1 MSLDFNADEIFEIA
15 CQIERNG
22 AAFYREMSDKI
33 SNAPVQKMLLDFAGM
48 EDAHEKIF
56 MAMRKDLKGT
66 EKGSTV
72 FDPEGEAALYLHAMA
87 DVHVFDTEAKED
99 FSLPE
104 DLSEE
109 AKARKILRAAIN
121 REWGSI
127 ALYLGMKDMVP
138 EKLGK
143 GKIDGVIKE
152 EMKHVRRLT
161 NSLTSLK
168 EQFKR
173 ETNGT
178 S

>member
-15 CQIERNG
+15 CRIERNG
-22 AAFYREMSDKI
+22 AAFYREMSKKI
-33 SNAPVQKMLLDFAGM
+33 SNGPVQKMLLDFADM
-48 EDAHEKIF
+48 EEAHENIF
-56 MAMRKDLKGT
+56 MAMRKDLTVT

-72 FDPEGEAALYLHAMA
+72 FDPEGETALYLRAMA
-87 DVHVFDTEAKED
+87 DIHVFDTKAEED
-99 FSLPE
+99 FLLP
-104 DLSEE
+104 DVLSEE

-143 GKIDGVIKE
+143 GKIDSIIKE
-152 EMKHVRRLT
+152 EMKHVRLLS

-168 EQFKR
+168 EKTQF
-173 ETNGT
+173 
-178 S
+178 

>member
-15 CQIERNG
+15 CRIERNG

-33 SNAPVQKMLLDFAGM
+33 SNAPIQKMLLDFAAM
-48 EDAHEKIF
+48 EKAHEKMF
-56 MAMRKDLKGT
+56 MAMRTDLKGT

-72 FDPEGEAALYLHAMA
+72 FDPEGEAALYLRAMA

-99 FSLPE
+99 FLLP
-104 DLSEE
+104 DVLSEE

-143 GKIDGVIKE
+143 NKIDAIIKE
-152 EMKHVRRLT
+152 EMRHVRLLT
-161 NSLTSLK
+161 NSLKSLK
-168 EQFKR
+168 EKA
-173 ETNGT
+173 EI
-178 S
+178 

>member
-1 MSLDFNADEIFEIA
+1 MGLDFNADEIFEIA

-33 SNAPVQKMLLDFAGM
+33 ANAPVQKMLLDFAGM
-48 EDAHEKIF
+48 EEAHEKVF
-56 MAMRKDLKGT
+56 MAMRKGLTGT
-66 EKGSTV
+66 EKRSTV
-72 FDPEGEAALYLHAMA
+72 FDPEGETALYLHAMA
-87 DVHVFDTEAKED
+87 DIHVFDGEADDD
-99 FSLPE
+99 FIFP
-104 DLSEE
+104 DGLSDE

-143 GKIDGVIKE
+143 GKIDGIIKE
-152 EMKHVRRLT
+152 EMRHVRLLT

-168 EQFKR
+168 KKK
-173 ETNGT
+173 
-178 S
+178 